1 MEALFGKTFNLL
13 STMLDFRSARSKL
26 ISSNIANLE
35 SADYKSADYVFKE
48 DLRRAMDLKIRLSRT
63 NEKHF
68 PNAQDE
74 ITKNDFRLVKSDEK
88 ADLDKE
94 MTNLAENQLM
104 YNLSVELLARK
115 FRGINNILKE
125 AK

>member
-1 MEALFGKTFNLL
+1 
-13 STMLDFRSARSKL
+13 MLDFRSERSKV
-26 ISSNIANLE
+26 ITSNIANLD
-35 SADYKSADYVFKE
+35 SADFKSSDFVFKE
-48 DLRRAMDLKIRLSRT
+48 DLRRAMDIRVHLNRT

-68 PNAQDE
+68 PNAADE
-74 ITKNDFRLVKSDEK
+74 ISKDDFKLVNSGEK
-88 ADLDKE
+88 PDLDTE

-115 FRGINNILKE
+115 FRNVKDVLSE

>member
-13 STMLDFRSARSKL
+13 STMLDFRSERSKV
-26 ISSNIANLE
+26 ISSNIANLDTT
-35 SADYKSADYVFKE
+35 DYKQADYVFKE
-48 DLRRAMDLKIRLSRT
+48 DLRRAMDLKVRLSRT

-68 PNAQDE
+68 PNAKDE
-74 ITKNDFRLVKSDEK
+74 ITGNDCQLVTSDEK

-115 FRGINNILKE
+115 FRGINNVLKDT
-125 AK
+125 K

>member
-13 STMLDFRSARSKL
+13 STMLDFRSERSKL
-26 ISSNIANLE
+26 ISSNIANLDTT
-35 SADYKSADYVFKE
+35 DYKQADYVFKE
-48 DLRRAMDLKIRLSRT
+48 DLRRAMDLKVRLSRT

-68 PNAQDE
+68 PNAKDE
-74 ITKNDFRLVKSDEK
+74 ITGNDFQLVKSDEK

-115 FRGINNILKE
+115 FRGINNVLKDT
-125 AK
+125 K

>member
-1 MEALFGKTFNLL
+1 
-13 STMLDFRSARSKL
+13 
-26 ISSNIANLE
+26 
-35 SADYKSADYVFKE
+35 
-48 DLRRAMDLKIRLSRT
+48 MDIRVHLKRT

-68 PNAQDE
+68 PNSTDE
-74 ITKNDFRLVKSDEK
+74 ISKDDFKLVNSGEK
-88 ADLDKE
+88 PDLDTE

-115 FRGINNILKE
+115 FRNVKEVLTE

>member
-13 STMLDFRSARSKL
+13 STMLDFRSERSKV
-26 ISSNIANLE
+26 ISSNIANLDTT
-35 SADYKSADYVFKE
+35 DYKQADYVFKE
-48 DLRRAMDLKIRLSRT
+48 DLRRAMDLKVRLSRT

-68 PNAQDE
+68 PNAKDE
-74 ITKNDFRLVKSDEK
+74 ITGNDFQLVKSDEK

-115 FRGINNILKE
+115 FRGINNVLKDT
-125 AK
+125 K